1 MYGLSAILMYE
12 FCKALDGL
20 WVREGKGNRGFFGV
34 ERRGLGV
41 GDEIDTVVV

>member
-1 MYGLSAILMYE
+1 MYE

-20 WVREGKGNRGFFGV
+20 WVRKGNRGFFGV
-34 ERRGLGV
+34 GRRGLGV